1 MLFFMIDVVEELVD
15 WFVDGVLVGFDYV
28 YFVLGGFEV
37 IEVVLKFVCQYFV
50 EKGELQCCYFI
61 VWCQSYYGNMFGVF
75 VIGGNVW

>member
-37 IEVVLKFVCQYFV
+37 IEVVLKFVC
-50 EKGELQCCYFI
+50 
-61 VWCQSYYGNMFGVF
+61 
-75 VIGGNVW
+75 